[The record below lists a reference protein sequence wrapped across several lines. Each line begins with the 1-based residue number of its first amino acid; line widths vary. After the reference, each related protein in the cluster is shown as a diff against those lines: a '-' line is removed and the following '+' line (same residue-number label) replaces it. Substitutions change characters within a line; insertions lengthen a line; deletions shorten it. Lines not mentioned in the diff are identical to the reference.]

1 MGKALILPIK
11 RKWFDMIRQGIKL
24 EEYREIKSY
33 YDVRLCNLFGAI
45 WVGDQHLQGEYVPEE
60 IRKEQ
65 EQEIWF
71 RNGYGKNSPMI
82 KTICTLSVGEGRQE
96 WGAEHGKRYYIL
108 KINTVEE
115 RRK

>member
-45 WVGDQHLQGEYVPEE
+45 WAGDQLLQGEYVPEE
-60 IRKEQ
+60 IREEP

-71 RNGYGKNSPMI
+71 RNGYGKNSPTI

-96 WGAEHGKRYYIL
+96 WGAEPGKRYYIL
-108 KINTVEE
+108 NINTVEE